1 MGCTQVFRTRKLNQH
16 LQCIEKLNQ
25 VESLLEEMTK
35 KYEREEQRLT
45 SSIKQNIRSNSTRSV
60 LLQQLRKRKV
70 VSFYMKRCQDRCYE
84 ITQRRYAVEQL
95 NLTTMQVEALQSV
108 ASTMKSFNKKYT
120 TDRIEK
126 LNDTMIDLTDQI
138 MDVNEI
144 LNQPLTDLDEDELL
158 EELNGL
164 IQTTPEKHDVVST
177 TVVFPTL
184 EEVCEISQE
193 KTPLLVE
200 A

>member
-1 MGCTQVFRTRKLNQH
+1 
-16 LQCIEKLNQ
+16 
-25 VESLLEEMTK
+25 
-35 KYEREEQRLT
+35 
-45 SSIKQNIRSNSTRSV
+45 
-60 LLQQLRKRKV
+60 
-70 VSFYMKRCQDRCYE
+70 
-84 ITQRRYAVEQL
+84 
-95 NLTTMQVEALQSV
+95 MQVEALQSV